1 MLGVNETA
9 AVVFGDLAVDNGK
22 QQQWRPGASEQLD
35 MSLCPRH
42 TISMIAG
49 CCLML
54 VGSLAAAQSA
64 SDVDV
69 AYEPCADSVRV
80 VAPDSTLANVIVSMA
95 QEMGFELRFDAAADR
110 ALSIDTAGS
119 EQDVIRRLT
128 RDANVMVFTTADNR
142 CADGLMVSNVW
153 FIGAG
158 EAVTVAAAI
167 PRPIPVTTPPSVQLS
182 QADRPE
188 GDDEREE
195 KKERKRRKDM
205 SPEERYYDK
214 IVRQNRKR
222 YGE

>member
-1 MLGVNETA
+1 MLIANETA

-35 MSLCPRH
+35 MRSYPRH

-64 SDVDV
+64 LDIDI

-80 VAPDSTLANVIVSMA
+80 VARDSTLAEIMVSMA

-119 EQDVIRRLT
+119 EKDVIRRLT
-128 RDANVMVFTTADNR
+128 RDTNVMVFTSADNR
-142 CADGLMVSNVW
+142 CANGLMVSKVW
-153 FIGAG
+153 FLGAG

-167 PRPIPVTTPPSVQLS
+167 PRPIPVTTPPSIKLS
-182 QADRPE
+182 QADPQA
-188 GDDEREE
+188 
-195 KKERKRRKDM
+195 KKM
-205 SPEERYYDK
+205 SQGIRAS
-214 IVRQNRKR
+214 RNAART
-222 YGE
+222 